1 MDLKE
6 AIRAR
11 KSIRRYT
18 DEPVPDEL
26 VAEILALAIKAPS
39 AGAIRPYK
47 VIVTERQLTRY
58 QAPLNLIVCA
68 YPERS
73 AAKYG
78 ERGRNLYAIQDAT
91 LVGAYI
97 QLLAVDA
104 GLSTVWVG
112 AFREGRVRRAL
123 GLEEDCKPIAVLPLG
138 YKWT

>member
-1 MDLKE
+1 
-6 AIRAR
+6 
-11 KSIRRYT
+11 
-18 DEPVPDEL
+18 VPDEL
-26 VAEILALAIKAPS
+26 VAEILAFAIKAPS

-58 QAPLNLIVCA
+58 QAPLNLVVCA

-78 ERGRNLYAIQDAT
+78 ERGRSLYAIQDAT

-112 AFREGRVRRAL
+112 AFNEERIKKKMRL
-123 GLEEDCKPIAVLPLG
+123 DEDCRPIAILPLG
-138 YKWT
+138 YKA

>member
-1 MDLKE
+1 MDLRE

-11 KSIRRYT
+11 QSIRRYT
-18 DEPVPDEL
+18 NEPVSDGL
-26 VAEILALAIKAPS
+26 VAEILDLAVKAPS

-58 QAPLNLIVCA
+58 KAPLNLIVCA

-78 ERGRNLYAIQDAT
+78 DRGRNLYAIQDAT
-91 LVGAYI
+91 LVAAYI
-97 QLLAVDA
+97 QLLAVDV

-112 AFREGRVRRAL
+112 AFNEGRIKKKM
-123 GLEEDCKPIAVLPLG
+123 GLDESCRPIAILPLG
-138 YKWT
+138 YKA